1 MDCCTYLA
9 RLTTLVCPT
18 SLCRLEP
25 FTTEKV
31 YIHVYVRYEYRQP
44 VSVSS
49 FPFPTYYPDTG
60 TGSCYPNRTC
70 VGPFVQPLFK
80 QASRRLTM
88 LHTCDLPVR
97 WSQPANPTRA
107 NALLPRT
114 TSRLYTF

>member
-9 RLTTLVCPT
+9 PLTTLVCPT

-44 VSVSS
+44 VPISS

-70 VGPFVQPLFK
+70 VGPLTQPLLK
-80 QASRRLTM
+80 HTSQRLTP
-88 LHTCDLPVR
+88 LHTLY
-97 WSQPANPTRA
+97 PTHPSYAPPCRLLRPWPEKYS
-107 NALLPRT
+107 AL
-114 TSRLYTF
+114 

>member
-1 MDCCTYLA
+1 MRSYTAWLGLHLSDFLPHI
-9 RLTTLVCPT
+9 LVRNL
-18 SLCRLEP
+18 LCG
-25 FTTEKV
+25 
-31 YIHVYVRYEYRQP
+31 YVRYELRQP

-49 FPFPTYYPDTG
+49 FPTYYPDTG

-70 VGPFVQPLFK
+70 VGLFVQPLFK

-88 LHTCDLPVR
+88 LHTCDLAVR